1 MDLQIS
7 LRDRRD
13 LAGQIYRQL
22 RAAIVDGRLA
32 AGARL
37 PSTRELA
44 RQLGVS
50 RKTTLDAFERLASE
64 GFLLARTGNG
74 TFVAGG
80 LTRVP
85 GAREPA
91 ANGSGTRAQA
101 PRADGRDAALA
112 RAHAGW
118 SDVPAGLSMP
128 PPHAP
133 LAFDFR
139 GGVTDK
145 MHFPWDDWRRS
156 IQHALRA
163 QARSSGDY
171 RDPAGEPELRDAIAR
186 YVGFSRAVACDWR
199 DVIVTQGAQQAL
211 DLLARVL
218 VRPGDIVAVEEPGY
232 PPARA
237 AFAALGACVV
247 GVPVDAHGLVVA
259 QLPDDARFVYVTPS
273 HQFPLGMP
281 MSLER
286 RVALLEWAQ
295 RRRAVIV
302 EDDYDCEFRFEGR
315 PLEPLKSLDRAGL
328 VAYVGTFSKTLFP
341 ELRIGYA
348 VPPRS
353 LNLALRKAK
362 QIVDWHACTLTQTA
376 LARFIAGG
384 AFARHLRRIH
394 RHYDARRR
402 LLAAHLHGALSH
414 WLRPVIPAAGIHLT
428 ARFATGIDER
438 AALDAARDADIDLHG
453 ISAFYADSPAE
464 SGCPVRVWRHR
475 RAGDRRRAHTAGG
488 RVEAMRVKR
497 RAVLGARLASRTRK
511 DVRAIGTSSRARAP
525 ARARAG
531 ARGGLLVIPQI
542 GYFR

>member
-1 MDLQIS
+1 M
-7 LRDRRD
+7 
-13 LAGQIYRQL
+13 

-85 GAREPA
+85 GARVPA

-145 MHFPWDDWRRS
+145 VHFPWDDWRRS

-237 AFAALGACVV
+237 AFAALGACVI

-376 LARFIAGG
+376 LARFIADG

-394 RHYDARRR
+394 RRYDARRR

-464 SGCPVRVWRHR
+464 SGVLF
-475 RAGDRRRAHTAGG
+475 GYGG
-488 RVEAMRVKR
+488 IDAPAIDVA
-497 RAVLGARLASRTRK
+497 LTRLAGVLKRC
-511 DVRAIGTSSRARAP
+511 A
-525 ARARAG
+525 
-531 ARGGLLVIPQI
+531 
-542 GYFR
+542 

>member
-1 MDLQIS
+1 
-7 LRDRRD
+7 
-13 LAGQIYRQL
+13 
-22 RAAIVDGRLA
+22 
-32 AGARL
+32 
-37 PSTRELA
+37 
-44 RQLGVS
+44 
-50 RKTTLDAFERLASE
+50 
-64 GFLLARTGNG
+64 
-74 TFVAGG
+74 
-80 LTRVP
+80 
-85 GAREPA
+85 
-91 ANGSGTRAQA
+91 
-101 PRADGRDAALA
+101 
-112 RAHAGW
+112 
-118 SDVPAGLSMP
+118 MP

-145 MHFPWDDWRRS
+145 VHFPWDDWRRS

-237 AFAALGACVV
+237 AFAALGACVI

-376 LARFIAGG
+376 LARFIADG

-394 RHYDARRR
+394 RRYDARRR

-438 AALDAARDADIDLHG
+438 AALDAARDARRRPRRRHR
-453 ISAFYADSPAE
+453 PARHL
-464 SGCPVRVWRHR
+464 GVLRGQPGRVGRPVRVWRHR

>member
-237 AFAALGACVV
+237 AFAALGACVI

-376 LARFIAGG
+376 LARFIADG

-394 RHYDARRR
+394 RRYDARRR

-464 SGCPVRVWRHR
+464 SGILF
-475 RAGDRRRAHTAGG
+475 GYGG
-488 RVEAMRVKR
+488 IDAPAIDVA
-497 RAVLGARLASRTRK
+497 LTRLAGVLKRC
-511 DVRAIGTSSRARAP
+511 A
-525 ARARAG
+525 
-531 ARGGLLVIPQI
+531 
-542 GYFR
+542 

>member
-1 MDLQIS
+1 
-7 LRDRRD
+7 
-13 LAGQIYRQL
+13 
-22 RAAIVDGRLA
+22 
-32 AGARL
+32 
-37 PSTRELA
+37 
-44 RQLGVS
+44 
-50 RKTTLDAFERLASE
+50 
-64 GFLLARTGNG
+64 
-74 TFVAGG
+74 
-80 LTRVP
+80 
-85 GAREPA
+85 
-91 ANGSGTRAQA
+91 
-101 PRADGRDAALA
+101 
-112 RAHAGW
+112 
-118 SDVPAGLSMP
+118 MP

-145 MHFPWDDWRRS
+145 VHFPWDDWRRS

-247 GVPVDAHGLVVA
+247 GVPVDAHGLGVA

-376 LARFIAGG
+376 LARFIADG

-464 SGCPVRVWRHR
+464 SGVLF
-475 RAGDRRRAHTAGG
+475 GYGG
-488 RVEAMRVKR
+488 IDAPAIDVA
-497 RAVLGARLASRTRK
+497 LTRLAGVLKRC
-511 DVRAIGTSSRARAP
+511 A
-525 ARARAG
+525 
-531 ARGGLLVIPQI
+531 
-542 GYFR
+542 